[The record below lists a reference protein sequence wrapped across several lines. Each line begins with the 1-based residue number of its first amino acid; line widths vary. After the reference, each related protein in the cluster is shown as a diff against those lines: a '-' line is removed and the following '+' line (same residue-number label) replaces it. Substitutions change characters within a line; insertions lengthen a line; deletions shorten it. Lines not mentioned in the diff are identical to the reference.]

1 MFLIHTFQDI
11 IMTSE
16 TEQLLFSQS
25 SILLCIDLQTC
36 YYQPPITELFPK
48 LEQNVRN
55 VLGFCRDSKVQVVH
69 VRQEDLRGTL
79 ISNK

>member
-1 MFLIHTFQDI
+1 MS
-11 IMTSE
+11 SE

-25 SILLCIDLQTC
+25 SILLCIDLQAC
-36 YYQPPITELFPK
+36 YYQPIQCYYPITELFPK

-69 VRQEDLRGTL
+69 VRQEDLRGRL
-79 ISNK
+79 SSNK

>member
-1 MFLIHTFQDI
+1 
-11 IMTSE
+11 MTSE

-25 SILLCIDLQTC
+25 SILLCIDLQSC